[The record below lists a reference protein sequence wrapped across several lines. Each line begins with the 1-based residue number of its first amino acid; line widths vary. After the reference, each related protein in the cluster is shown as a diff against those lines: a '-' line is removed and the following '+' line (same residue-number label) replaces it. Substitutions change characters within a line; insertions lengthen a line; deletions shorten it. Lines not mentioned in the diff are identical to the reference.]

1 MCRSDVPAEYLE
13 KPHLLNEA
21 QLEREM
27 AQSEGYQWF
36 YEGRNG
42 WWKYDERTSAEL
54 ETSFSAGQKR
64 AELLVAGYRY
74 VVDFEAM
81 LQLRRSDPARRRR
94 VKRDTA
100 AAPKKGV
107 AGIRL
112 GGVAPAVVVAP
123 AGGVAPAPAG
133 VVAPASPG
141 GRRGDTAAVEVALE
155 ALEALGRLAVGEDDE
170 DADGSALQLDSEEE
184 AL

>member
-1 MCRSDVPAEYLE
+1 
-13 KPHLLNEA
+13 
-21 QLEREM
+21 
-27 AQSEGYQWF
+27 
-36 YEGRNG
+36 
-42 WWKYDERTSAEL
+42 
-54 ETSFSAGQKR
+54 
-64 AELLVAGYRY
+64 
-74 VVDFEAM
+74 
-81 LQLRRSDPARRRR
+81 
-94 VKRDTA
+94 
-100 AAPKKGV
+100 V